1 MKENPYTSGTDEQHE
16 EALSR
21 FMDFADGDESPSEV
35 GERHEGILSPED
47 LDLEDIENL
56 GENRHVVPVDQ
67 EHEEA
72 VMDGDESETETE
84 TETKEVPELTNGTE
98 MAYGA
103 AVTVQTPAG
112 EASFRTA
119 SNDVTEFFDSFLRWY
134 LSQVAPDEEAQ
145 DALEV
150 LVESSSF

>member
-1 MKENPYTSGTDEQHE
+1 MKENRQSSEADEQHE

-21 FMDFADGDESPSEV
+21 FMDFADGDESPSGV
-35 GERHEGILSPED
+35 GEKNEGILSPED
-47 LDLEDIENL
+47 LDLEDIEKL

-67 EHEEA
+67 KQEEA
-72 VMDGDESETETE
+72 VVEGDGPETAEVA
-84 TETKEVPELTNGTE
+84 EVPEAADGTE
-98 MAYGA
+98 MAYCA
-103 AVTVQTPAG
+103 AVTVRTPAG

-145 DALEV
+145 DALGV